1 MKFLVNGVKGGL
13 QGGLRGGIPTNNI
26 LLKIILFFTLLYILF
41 LSATNILLYIE
52 NIGFTRT
59 SVVDYYLGSEEEF
72 KAPVS
77 YRGLLETT
85 HFHLFAIG
93 MALLLV
99 CHLTVFTNLPQKVK
113 LFFILISFIFWLCD
127 MASGWLLRFISP
139 SFAYLKIV
147 AFVISQISLIILTIF
162 SFLSLNIYNVKK

>member
-1 MKFLVNGVKGGL
+1 MKFLAN
-13 QGGLRGGIPTNNI
+13 GIPPNNI

-41 LSATNILLYIE
+41 LSVTNILLYIE
-52 NIGFTRT
+52 NIGFTPT
-59 SVVDYYLGSEEEF
+59 SVVNYYLGSEEEF
-72 KAPVS
+72 KTPVS

-113 LFFILISFIFWLCD
+113 LLLILLSFIFWLCD
-127 MASGWLLRFISP
+127 MGSGWLVRFISP

-147 AFVISQISLIILTIF
+147 AFIIAQISLIILTLF
-162 SFLSLNIYNVKK
+162 SFFSLNIYNTKR